1 MLKLH
6 MEFLS
11 DHLVDINKMV
21 LDVRLMPLLRRWTGR
36 KACPF
41 AQKGEYYD

>member
-1 MLKLH
+1 MSI
-6 MEFLS
+6 F
-11 DHLVDINKMV
+11 VAFCY
-21 LDVRLMPLLRRWTGR
+21 DVRLMPLLRRWTGR